1 MTTWG
6 WEGVVRNVS
15 FGFGLSGER
24 VGRGTYC
31 LDEGGDD
38 LAVHDC

>member
-6 WEGVVRNVS
+6 CGGVVRNVCLRL
-15 FGFGLSGER
+15 GPTGER